1 MKPKQ
6 LNETFDLPQPEVV
19 SPPVPSVTDEAK
31 PEVQDSKPVVEE
43 SKPEVE
49 ESKPEIQESKP
60 EVCDQPPPPE
70 AEEELPPAP
79 KGAYNLDFLDN
90 LDDPNFNPFETKT
103 KVENKFETKPDSE
116 TPKKVEASESSEKSS
131 EPANKNTENDSD
143 QLNLDFE
150 PPKRAPPKLGQNR
163 PKKAIKG
170 GQKPAPK
177 PKVVEAAPKPVDAE
191 PKPDL
196 PVEEDMP
203 LPAKGSYNFDFD
215 KFDDP
220 NFNPFETKTKVVNK
234 FEEKD
239 PEKPKP
245 EVLPEVK
252 PEEPVKE
259 KLEAMEVGNDDLNE
273 LNTAMEPPKRAPPKL
288 GQRRPPVKKKAPPK
302 KAPPPKPAT
311 PPPANAEED
320 EPLPPAPKGAYN
332 LDFLDNLD
340 DPNFNPFETK
350 TKVENKFDEKIETK
364 QPEPEVPKE
373 QPEVP
378 KEDVAKE
385 IPSENLDELNTDF
398 EPPKRAPPKL
408 GQRRPPVK
416 KKVKKVVK
424 PEVPKEPETK
434 PDDEP
439 LPAKGAYAVDFDKFD
454 DPNYNPF
461 ETKSKVSNQ
470 EPANQEPDLPK
481 PKAGGYNLDFLDNLD
496 DPNFNPF
503 ETKSKVENNPISS
516 SSANQKPEESSPVKL
531 EPEIQST
538 DTPTQQKSKFFLDY
552 KIFGYFFFE
561 FKITKN

>member
-1 MKPKQ
+1 MDLKPKQ
-6 LNETFDLPQPEVV
+6 LNETFDLPQSEVQPDVV
-19 SPPVPSVTDEAK
+19 SPPEVAEVPK
-31 PEVQDSKPVVEE
+31 PEVQETE
-43 SKPEVE
+43 PEV
-49 ESKPEIQESKP
+49 
-60 EVCDQPPPPE
+60 
-70 AEEELPPAP
+70 AEEEALPPAP

-103 KVENKFETKPDSE
+103 KVENKFETKSDSP
-116 TPKKVEASESSEKSS
+116 PKIEKVEKPAEKVVEEQS
-131 EPANKNTENDSD
+131 ANQKTENESD

-177 PKVVEAAPKPVDAE
+177 PPAPKPVEPE
-191 PKPDL
+191 PKPAD
-196 PVEEDMP
+196 VEPEIPGPEEEMP
-203 LPAKGSYNFDFD
+203 LPKKGAYNFDFD

-239 PEKPKP
+239 PIEAPKP
-245 EVLPEVK
+245 EVQPEVK
-252 PEEPVKE
+252 QVESKQEVESKPEV
-259 KLEAMEVGNDDLNE
+259 MDVGNDDLSE

-288 GQRRPPVKKKAPPK
+288 GQRRPPAKKKAAPVK

-311 PPPANAEED
+311 PPPPAEDE

-350 TKVENKFDEKIETK
+350 TKVENKFDEKVETK
-364 QPEPEVPKE
+364 QPEVSKPEVSKPEVQKE

-378 KEDVAKE
+378 SEKPEVA
-385 IPSENLDELNTDF
+385 SENLDELNVDF

-424 PEVPKEPETK
+424 PEVTPKVATEPEA
-434 PDDEP
+434 DDAP

-503 ETKSKVENNPISS
+503 ETKSKVENKPISS
-516 SSANQKPEESSPVKL
+516 ANEKTITPTQSKPEESSPVKL
-531 EPEIQST
+531 EPEIPT
-538 DTPTQQKSKFFLDY
+538 EPTPTQQKSKNF
-552 KIFGYFFFE
+552 
-561 FKITKN
+561 

>member
-1 MKPKQ
+1 MDLKPKQ
-6 LNETFDLPQPEVV
+6 LNETFDLPQSETQPDVV
-19 SPPVPSVTDEAK
+19 SPPEVAEVPK
-31 PEVQDSKPVVEE
+31 PEVKEAE
-43 SKPEVE
+43 PEAV
-49 ESKPEIQESKP
+49 I
-60 EVCDQPPPPE
+60 PPPE
-70 AEEELPPAP
+70 EEPLPPAP

-103 KVENKFETKPDSE
+103 KVENKFETKSDSS
-116 TPKKVEASESSEKSS
+116 PKIEKVEKPIVEES
-131 EPANKNTENDSD
+131 ANQKTENDSD

-177 PKVVEAAPKPVDAE
+177 PPAPKVVEPE
-191 PKPDL
+191 PKPADVEPDL
-196 PVEEDMP
+196 PAEEQDMP
-203 LPAKGSYNFDFD
+203 LPAKGAYNFDFD

-239 PEKPKP
+239 PIAAPKP
-245 EVLPEVK
+245 EVVPEVK
-252 PEEPVKE
+252 EVEPKPEVIVE
-259 KLEAMEVGNDDLNE
+259 KPKAEMMDVGNDDLSE

-288 GQRRPPVKKKAPPK
+288 GQRRPPAKKKTAPAK

-311 PPPANAEED
+311 PPPPADAEDE

-364 QPEPEVPKE
+364 QPDLPKE
-373 QPEVP
+373 QPTKAQPEVQSEKPEVP
-378 KEDVAKE
+378 SEKPDVA
-385 IPSENLDELNTDF
+385 SENLDELNVDF

-424 PEVPKEPETK
+424 PEVTKEPEA
-434 PDDEP
+434 DDAP
-439 LPAKGAYAVDFDKFD
+439 IPAKGAYAVDFDKFD

-470 EPANQEPDLPK
+470 EPANPEPDLPK

-503 ETKSKVENNPISS
+503 ETKSKVENKPV
-516 SSANQKPEESSPVKL
+516 SSANEKTITPTQSKPEESSPVKL
-531 EPEIQST
+531 EPEIPT
-538 DTPTQQKSKFFLDY
+538 EPPTQQKSKFLDY
-552 KIFGYFFFE
+552 EIF
-561 FKITKN
+561 

>member
-1 MKPKQ
+1 MDLKPKQ
-6 LNETFDLPQPEVV
+6 LNETFDLPQPEVQE
-19 SPPVPSVTDEAK
+19 TK
-31 PEVQDSKPVVEE
+31 PEVQPA
-43 SKPEVE
+43 PE
-49 ESKPEIQESKP
+49 P
-60 EVCDQPPPPE
+60 
-70 AEEELPPAP
+70 EEELPPAP

-116 TPKKVEASESSEKSS
+116 SPKKVEAIEKIPVE

-170 GQKPAPK
+170 GQKPASK
-177 PKVVEAAPKPVDAE
+177 PKVAETPPKPVDDE

-196 PVEEDMP
+196 PTEEDMP
-203 LPAKGSYNFDFD
+203 LPKKGSYNFDFD

-239 PEKPKP
+239 TQEPKP
-245 EVLPEVK
+245 EVQSEV
-252 PEEPVKE
+252 PVKE
-259 KLEAMEVGNDDLNE
+259 EAKPEVMEVGNDDFNE

-288 GQRRPPVKKKAPPK
+288 GQRRPPAKKKAPPK
-302 KAPPPKPAT
+302 KAQPPKPAT
-311 PPPANAEED
+311 PPAADAEDD
-320 EPLPPAPKGAYN
+320 EPLPPPPKGAYN

-340 DPNFNPFETK
+340 DPNFDPFATK
-350 TKVENKFDEKIETK
+350 TKVENKFDEPKVEAK

-373 QPEVP
+373 QPEV
-378 KEDVAKE
+378 AK
-385 IPSENLDELNTDF
+385 PDAASENLDELNTDF

-424 PEVPKEPETK
+424 PEVTKEPETQA
-434 PDDEP
+434 DDAP

-454 DPNYNPF
+454 DPNFNPF

-470 EPANQEPDLPK
+470 EPANEEPDLPK

-516 SSANQKPEESSPVKL
+516 SANQKTTNQTTNQKPEESSPVKL

-538 DTPTQQKSKFFLDY
+538 DTPTQQKSKFFLDS
-552 KIFGYFFFE
+552 KIFKI
-561 FKITKN
+561 FKIIKKFNFTKK

>member
-1 MKPKQ
+1 MFQEELDLKPKQ
-6 LNETFDLPQPEVV
+6 LNETFDLPQSETDVV
-19 SPPVPSVTDEAK
+19 SPPEVAEVPK
-31 PEVQDSKPVVEE
+31 PEVKEAEPEATPPEEE
-43 SKPEVE
+43 SL
-49 ESKPEIQESKP
+49 
-60 EVCDQPPPPE
+60 PPP
-70 AEEELPPAP
+70 P

-103 KVENKFETKPDSE
+103 KVENKFETKSDSP
-116 TPKKVEASESSEKSS
+116 PKIENVEKPVVEES
-131 EPANKNTENDSD
+131 ANQKTENDSD

-177 PKVVEAAPKPVDAE
+177 PPAPKVVEPE
-191 PKPDL
+191 PKPADVEPDL
-196 PVEEDMP
+196 PAEEQDMP
-203 LPAKGSYNFDFD
+203 LPAKGAYNFDFD

-239 PEKPKP
+239 PIAAPKPEVVPEVKEVEPKPEVEKPKP
-245 EVLPEVK
+245 E
-252 PEEPVKE
+252 
-259 KLEAMEVGNDDLNE
+259 MMDVGNDDLSE

-288 GQRRPPVKKKAPPK
+288 GQRRPPAKKKTAPAK

-311 PPPANAEED
+311 PPPADAEDE

-364 QPEPEVPKE
+364 QPDVPKE
-373 QPEVP
+373 QPTKAQPEVQSEKP
-378 KEDVAKE
+378 DVPSEKPDVA
-385 IPSENLDELNTDF
+385 SENLDELNVDF

-424 PEVPKEPETK
+424 PEVTKEPEA
-434 PDDEP
+434 DDAP

-461 ETKSKVSNQ
+461 ETKSKVS
-470 EPANQEPDLPK
+470 NQEPDLPK

-503 ETKSKVENNPISS
+503 ETKSKVENKPV
-516 SSANQKPEESSPVKL
+516 SSANEKTITPTQSKPEESSPVKL
-531 EPEIQST
+531 EPEIPT
-538 DTPTQQKSKFFLDY
+538 EPPTQQKSKFLDY
-552 KIFGYFFFE
+552 EIFKK
-561 FKITKN
+561 FKNNKKF

>member
-1 MKPKQ
+1 MVLKTFFQEELDLKPKQ
-6 LNETFDLPQPEVV
+6 LNETFDLPQSEPQPDVV
-19 SPPVPSVTDEAK
+19 SPPEVAEVPKPKVNETE
-31 PEVQDSKPVVEE
+31 PEVV
-43 SKPEVE
+43 
-49 ESKPEIQESKP
+49 I
-60 EVCDQPPPPE
+60 PPPE
-70 AEEELPPAP
+70 AEEEPLPPAP

-103 KVENKFETKPDSE
+103 KVENKFETKSDPP
-116 TPKKVEASESSEKSS
+116 PKIEKVEKPVVEAS
-131 EPANKNTENDSD
+131 ANQKPENDSD

-177 PKVVEAAPKPVDAE
+177 PKVVKPESKPADVE
-191 PKPDL
+191 PDL
-196 PVEEDMP
+196 PAEEPDMP
-203 LPAKGSYNFDFD
+203 LPAKGAYNFDFD

-239 PEKPKP
+239 PIETPKPEVEPEVKPKP
-245 EVLPEVK
+245 EVVDEK
-252 PEEPVKE
+252 PPTKPSE
-259 KLEAMEVGNDDLNE
+259 MMDVGNDDLSE

-288 GQRRPPVKKKAPPK
+288 GQRRPPAKKKTAPTKKAPPQ
-302 KAPPPKPAT
+302 KPAT
-311 PPPANAEED
+311 PPPADAEDE

-364 QPEPEVPKE
+364 QQPDVPKE
-373 QPEVP
+373 QPEVSTEKPKAP
-378 KEDVAKE
+378 KEQPEVPSEKPDVA
-385 IPSENLDELNTDF
+385 SEHLDELNVDF

-424 PEVPKEPETK
+424 PEVTKEPEA
-434 PDDEP
+434 DDAP
-439 LPAKGAYAVDFDKFD
+439 LPAKGAYAIDFDKFD

-470 EPANQEPDLPK
+470 ESANQEPDLPK

-503 ETKSKVENNPISS
+503 ETKSKVENKPIS
-516 SSANQKPEESSPVKL
+516 ANETTITKPEESSPVKL
-531 EPEIQST
+531 EPEIKST
-538 DTPTQQKSKFFLDY
+538 EPPTQQKSKFLDNE
-552 KIFGYFFFE
+552 IF
-561 FKITKN
+561 KQKNF

>member
-1 MKPKQ
+1 MFQEEFDLKPKQ
-6 LNETFDLPQPEVV
+6 LNETFDLPQSETDVV
-19 SPPVPSVTDEAK
+19 SPPEVAEVPK
-31 PEVQDSKPVVEE
+31 PEVKEAEPEATPPEEE
-43 SKPEVE
+43 SL
-49 ESKPEIQESKP
+49 
-60 EVCDQPPPPE
+60 PPP
-70 AEEELPPAP
+70 P

-103 KVENKFETKPDSE
+103 KVENKFETKSDSP
-116 TPKKVEASESSEKSS
+116 PKIENVEKPVVEES
-131 EPANKNTENDSD
+131 ANQKTENDSD

-177 PKVVEAAPKPVDAE
+177 PPAPKVVEPE
-191 PKPDL
+191 PKPADVEPDL
-196 PVEEDMP
+196 PAEEQDMP
-203 LPAKGSYNFDFD
+203 LPAKGAYNFDFD

-239 PEKPKP
+239 PIAAPKPEVVPEVKEVEPKPEVEKPKP
-245 EVLPEVK
+245 E
-252 PEEPVKE
+252 
-259 KLEAMEVGNDDLNE
+259 MMDVGNDDLSE

-288 GQRRPPVKKKAPPK
+288 GQRRPPAKKKTAPAK

-311 PPPANAEED
+311 PPPADAEDE

-364 QPEPEVPKE
+364 QPDVPKE
-373 QPEVP
+373 QPTKAQPEVQSEKP
-378 KEDVAKE
+378 DVPSEKPDVA
-385 IPSENLDELNTDF
+385 SENLDELNVDF

-424 PEVPKEPETK
+424 PEVAKEPEA
-434 PDDEP
+434 DDAP

-470 EPANQEPDLPK
+470 EPANPEPDLPK

-503 ETKSKVENNPISS
+503 ETKSKVENKPV
-516 SSANQKPEESSPVKL
+516 SSANEKTITPTQSKPEESSPVKL
-531 EPEIQST
+531 EPEIPT
-538 DTPTQQKSKFFLDY
+538 EPPTQQKSKFLDY
-552 KIFGYFFFE
+552 EIF
-561 FKITKN
+561 

>member
-1 MKPKQ
+1 MFQEELDLKPKQ
-6 LNETFDLPQPEVV
+6 LNETFDLPQSETDVV
-19 SPPVPSVTDEAK
+19 SPPEVAEVPK
-31 PEVQDSKPVVEE
+31 PEVKEAEPEATPPEEE
-43 SKPEVE
+43 SL
-49 ESKPEIQESKP
+49 
-60 EVCDQPPPPE
+60 PPP
-70 AEEELPPAP
+70 P

-103 KVENKFETKPDSE
+103 KVENKFETKSDSP
-116 TPKKVEASESSEKSS
+116 PKIENVEKPVVEES
-131 EPANKNTENDSD
+131 ANQKTENDSD

-177 PKVVEAAPKPVDAE
+177 PPAPKVVEPE
-191 PKPDL
+191 PKPADVEPDL
-196 PVEEDMP
+196 PAEEQDMP
-203 LPAKGSYNFDFD
+203 LPAKGAYNFDFD

-239 PEKPKP
+239 PIAAPKPEVVPEVKEVEPKPEVEKPKP
-245 EVLPEVK
+245 E
-252 PEEPVKE
+252 
-259 KLEAMEVGNDDLNE
+259 MMDVGNDDLSE

-288 GQRRPPVKKKAPPK
+288 GQRRPTTKKKTAPAK

-311 PPPANAEED
+311 PPPPADAEDE

-350 TKVENKFDEKIETK
+350 TKVENKFDEKNETK
-364 QPEPEVPKE
+364 QPDVPKE
-373 QPEVP
+373 QPTKAQPEVQSEKP
-378 KEDVAKE
+378 DVPSEKPDVA
-385 IPSENLDELNTDF
+385 SENLDELNVDF

-424 PEVPKEPETK
+424 PEVTKEPEA
-434 PDDEP
+434 DDAP

-461 ETKSKVSNQ
+461 ETKSKVS
-470 EPANQEPDLPK
+470 NQEPDLPK

-503 ETKSKVENNPISS
+503 ETKSKVENKPV
-516 SSANQKPEESSPVKL
+516 SSANEKTITPTQSKPEESSPVKL
-531 EPEIQST
+531 EPEIPT
-538 DTPTQQKSKFFLDY
+538 EPPTQQKSKFLDY
-552 KIFGYFFFE
+552 EIFKK
-561 FKITKN
+561 FKNNKKF